1 MTEAVGLMKWFATV
15 LFADFANGA
24 RLLDAPITPW
34 TPPPEYMTGTHG
46 HKTMYLADVSVGS
59 GGQTFKVLVDTGSSA
74 LVLPSESCNDKAC
87 TVHHRFGASKSS
99 SAKDT
104 KHTLMIGFGMGQV
117 KGRVYE
123 DQVCLS
129 AQGNT
134 ASLNEVFLQ
143 VSDEGSCAKMDLLVA
158 DTESDELASLPAD
171 GILGLGLDD
180 PQVGGPEYSFL
191 QQLVSAGKLSSS
203 TFALHLSNSGDS
215 ALTLGGVDES
225 ALQGGQVSWWKLSPV
240 SNGYWQFSA
249 SDLTLDGV
257 PQNFGEI
264 EIAVDSGTS
273 LLAADGDMKNW
284 MQQHL
289 QLTGNDGCGNVN
301 NMPKVGLRRH
311 DGTTL
316 LLLPS
321 DYVDESEGTCTL
333 AIMPGFHSVN
343 GQRLILG
350 DSFLRRYVTVFD
362 RDNARIGFGVA
373 AGDEHSPQLMQ
384 GLFPPAPSTSPPPTT
399 QGPEVKLDVKYE
411 EWTPVTTTT
420 ISPEEIA
427 NKQKQQELNAA
438 FSKLPDD
445 FTESFHKELQ
455 SEQIKTV
462 QELKTADAVGDA
474 QVRHEERAE
483 RKVEAEQAVAS
494 IGQPVQP
501 HDSTLNTMP
510 TSQYIHTMGQ
520 LHQKEDSADAAPY
533 ESVAQETPDAKAQM
547 TAVAAPV
554 AAEPTTTF
562 DTAVVKSAPA
572 ETPAETPDNQD
583 SVNPYTGQAE
593 AKSSAA
599 ASTQSSQNPYLHFL
613 KLVQFGST
621 PQKHAVRKNGILKIP
636 LRRIIA

>member
-1 MTEAVGLMKWFATV
+1 M
-15 LFADFANGA
+15 
-24 RLLDAPITPW
+24 LDAPIVPW

-46 HKTMYLADVSVGS
+46 HKTMYLADISVGS
-59 GGQTFKVLVDTGSSA
+59 GGQSFKVLVDTGSDA
-74 LVLPSESCNDKAC
+74 LVLPSEACTDKAC
-87 TVHHRFGASKSS
+87 TVHHRFGVSKST
-99 SAKDT
+99 SAQDT

-117 KGRVYE
+117 KGKVYE

-143 VSDEGSCAKMDLLVA
+143 VSDEGSCAKMHMLVA
-158 DTESDELASLPAD
+158 DTESDDLAKLPAD

-180 PQVGGPEYSFL
+180 PQVGGPEYSFIR
-191 QQLVSAGKLSSS
+191 QLVSAGKLSSS
-203 TFALHLSNSGDS
+203 VFALHLSNSGDS

-225 ALQGGQVSWWKLSPV
+225 ALQGGQVSWWNLSPV
-240 SNGYWQFSA
+240 NNGYWQFSA
-249 SDLTLDGV
+249 SDITLDGT
-257 PQNFGEI
+257 PQNFGEL

-273 LLAADGDMKNW
+273 LLAADGQMKNW
-284 MQQHL
+284 MEQHL
-289 QLTGNDGCGNVN
+289 QLSGNDGCSNVN

-311 DGTTL
+311 DGTEL

-384 GLFPPAPSTSPPPTT
+384 GLFPPAPSTTPAPTT
-399 QGPEVKLDVKYE
+399 KGPDVKLDVKYE

-427 NKQKQQELNAA
+427 HAQKQKELNAA

-445 FTESFHKELQ
+445 FTDSFHKELQ
-455 SEQIKTV
+455 NEQSKAATE
-462 QELKTADAVGDA
+462 QELKKADAVGDA
-474 QVRHEERAE
+474 QVQNEERAA
-483 RKVEAEQAVAS
+483 RKVEAREAVAS
-494 IGQPVQP
+494 VGLPAQPPRQ
-501 HDSTLNTMP
+501 DSTLDTMP

-520 LHQKEDSADAAPY
+520 LHHNEDSEMRNVESDVNSEVPSKDVPDSNTVSTPSMHIAGVTESAAR
-533 ESVAQETPDAKAQM
+533 ESTS
-547 TAVAAPV
+547 TFYAAN
-554 AAEPTTTF
+554 
-562 DTAVVKSAPA
+562 VKPIPA
-572 ETPAETPDNQD
+572 ESSSTAATTDSQE
-583 SVNPYTGQAE
+583 SVNPYTGQVE
-593 AKSSAA
+593 ASQVLQSQVKSSQG
-599 ASTQSSQNPYLHFL
+599 SENPYLHFL
-613 KLVQFGST
+613 KLVQLGVT
-621 PQKHAVRKNGILKIP
+621 PQKQPGRRNRILKIP
-636 LRRIIA
+636 LRRITG